1 MKKVYKMKAVSFD
14 LGGDIVLKVMLGI
27 HTLRT
32 VVRFC
37 RYLALCYFFYL
48 FFYSINH
55 QLKKVVRTATVPSLR
70 TRKQYKKLRLPKE

>member
-14 LGGDIVLKVMLGI
+14 LGGDIVLKVILGI

-37 RYLALCYFFYL
+37 HYLALCYFFYL
-48 FFYSINH
+48 FFLFHKSPT
-55 QLKKVVRTATVPSLR
+55 KKVVRTATVPSLR